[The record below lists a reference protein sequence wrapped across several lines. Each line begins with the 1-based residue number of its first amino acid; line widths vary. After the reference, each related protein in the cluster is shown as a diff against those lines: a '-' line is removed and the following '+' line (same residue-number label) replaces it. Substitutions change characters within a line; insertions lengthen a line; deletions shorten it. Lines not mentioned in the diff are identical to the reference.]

1 MASDDLAPLI
11 PPGTAR
17 APAQAQAHRGRMPR
31 GFHRLIAAQFCSSLA
46 DNALLIVAIGL
57 LAQRGLPPWW
67 APLLKLG
74 STVSY
79 VLLAPFVGVL
89 ADAWP
94 KARLMEV
101 MNAVKLVAV
110 LALLAGLH
118 PVAAFGI
125 VGFGAAAYAPAKY
138 GLVTELVGPERLV
151 RANGWIEVSVVGAA
165 LLGAVIGG
173 ALVSPQ
179 LLGQAA
185 LAPWHQALPAQAG
198 LACGPLA
205 LSLAAVAGVYGLAGL
220 INRRVPDSGHPLHR
234 PPLHPV
240 ALVRD
245 FALANRTLWHDR
257 DGGMSLTV
265 TTIFWGLGAT
275 LQFAVLRWAEQV
287 LQLPLERSAGLQAMV
302 GIGVVLGAGA
312 AGRYVP
318 LAAARRML
326 LAGVLLGAMMP
337 LVAATTHLGTAAV
350 LLMAVGAVG
359 GLMVVPLNALLQHRG
374 HVLLSPGRSIAVQG
388 FNENASVL
396 AMLAVYALLLKAE
409 LPIVQIM
416 ALYGLAIAGA
426 IGALAWR
433 ERERRPGR

>member
-1 MASDDLAPLI
+1 MSNPTPSLA
-11 PPGTAR
+11 
-17 APAQAQAHRGRMPR
+17 RGAARMPR
-31 GFHRLIAAQFCSSLA
+31 GFHRLMAAQFCSSLA
-46 DNALLIVAIGL
+46 DNALLIVTIAL

-101 MNAVKLVAV
+101 MNAVKLLAV

-125 VGFGAAAYAPAKY
+125 VGFGAASYAPAKY

-173 ALVSPQ
+173 LLVSPR
-179 LLGQAA
+179 LLAHAA
-185 LAPWHQALPAQAG
+185 LTPWLDALPEHFER
-198 LACGPLA
+198 ACGALAVPLA
-205 LSLAAVAGVYGLAGL
+205 LVAGLYGLAGL
-220 INRRVPDSGHPLHR
+220 INRGVPDSGHPLHR
-234 PPLHPV
+234 VPLHPR

-245 FALANRTLWHDR
+245 FALANRTLWRDH
-257 DGGMSLTV
+257 DGGLSLTV
-265 TTIFWGLGAT
+265 TTLFWGLGAT

-287 LQLPLERSAGLQAMV
+287 LQLPLERSAGLQAV
-302 GIGVVLGAGA
+302 IGIGVVLGAAA
-312 AGRYVP
+312 AGRLVP

-326 LAGVLLGAMMP
+326 WAGVLLGLMMP
-337 LVAATTHLGTAAV
+337 LVAATRHLGLAAV
-350 LLMAVGAVG
+350 LLLVVGAVG

-396 AMLAVYALLLKAE
+396 AMLAVYALLLRAE
-409 LPIVQIM
+409 LPIVQVM
-416 ALYGLAIAGA
+416 ALYGLAIAGS

-433 ERERRPGR
+433 ERGRGLGLRRGLGR